1 MFNNILMAHTIVAQ
15 ATATG
20 LSGLSII
27 RVSGENAFQISD
39 KCFQGKKKI
48 VDAKSHTILY
58 GNFVYNGEIIDDV
71 TVSIFK
77 SPNSYTGENV
87 VEFGTHGG
95 NVIPTK
101 IIQTLMKAG
110 CKHSEPGEFTRRAFI
125 NGKINLVQAEA
136 IADIIHSIS
145 IPSALI
151 SAKQLRGGITTK
163 LTNLRNQLI
172 TVASKLELE
181 LDFADEEIELINSK
195 DLMFYLENAIFACK
209 QISNSF
215 KTSTILREGYFVSII
230 GKPNTGKSTL
240 FNNLLQKERAIV
252 SNIAGTT
259 RDYLSEQMLLND
271 IPIKLID
278 TAGLRETDDLLEIE
292 GIQFAQKML
301 EQSNLILLLNDFT
314 LGENHS
320 KTLFSNIISKY
331 SHCDF
336 IILQNKCDL
345 VDFTN
350 ISIPKNEM
358 EIPTFYISA
367 KNPANLEALTNS
379 EELNII
385 NLEKLKSA
393 ISDLAQK
400 HTVNSNDILLNERQ
414 YFKLLET
421 ENALETAKN
430 LLLDDVPIEIISIEI
445 RNAGR
450 LLGELTGETWNE
462 EVLTSIFSRFCIGK

>member
-1 MFNNILMAHTIVAQ
+1 MAYTIVAQ

-20 LSGLSII
+20 LSGLSVI
-27 RVSGENAFQISD
+27 RVSGENAFEISD

-48 VDAKSHTILY
+48 IDAKSHTILY
-58 GNFVYNGEIIDDV
+58 GNFVDGGKIVDDV

-77 SPNSYTGENV
+77 APNSYTGENV

-101 IIQTLMKAG
+101 IIQTLIKAG

-136 IADIIHSIS
+136 VADIIHSIS

-151 SAKQLRGGITTK
+151 SARQLRGGITAK
-163 LTNLRNQLI
+163 LANLRNKLI
-172 TVASKLELE
+172 DIASKIELE
-181 LDFADEEIELINSK
+181 LDFADEEIELITSK
-195 DLMFYLENAIFACK
+195 DLLFDLENAISDCK

-215 KTSTILREGYFVSII
+215 KTSTILREGYFVSIV
-230 GKPNTGKSTL
+230 GKPNAGKSTL

-252 SNIAGTT
+252 SDIAGTT
-259 RDYLSEQMLLND
+259 RDYLSEQILLND
-271 IPIKLID
+271 IPVKLID
-278 TAGLRETDDLLEIE
+278 TAGLRETSDLIEIE

-301 EQSNLILLLNDFT
+301 EQSNLILLLNDFAF
-314 LGENHS
+314 GENHS
-320 KTLFSNIISKY
+320 ENLFNNIISQY

-336 IILQNKCDL
+336 IILHNKCDL
-345 VDFTN
+345 VNDDGLS
-350 ISIPKNEM
+350 ISNDISVLRGKTK
-358 EIPTFYISA
+358 IPTFYISA
-367 KNPANLEALTNS
+367 KNSANLEM
-379 EELNII
+379 
-385 NLEKLKSA
+385 LKNA
-393 ISDLAQK
+393 ITDLAKK
-400 HTVNSNDILLNERQ
+400 HTADSNDILLNERQ

-430 LLLDDVPIEIISIEI
+430 LLVNEAVAEIISIEI

-462 EVLTSIFSRFCIGK
+462 EVLNSIFSRFCIGK